1 MEKNLGNIDVISR
14 LIVSLCLMGM
24 YMIDV
29 LTGTIGIVLLVVAF
43 VLTLTSALKFCP
55 IFAIFKTNQYNK
67 NNPKRF
73 L

>member
-1 MEKNLGNIDVISR
+1 MDKNLGNIDVISR
-14 LIVSLCLMGM
+14 LIVSLCLVGL
-24 YMIDV
+24 YFTDV
-29 LTGTIGIVLLVVAF
+29 LTGILGITVLMLAV